1 MSEKFDKLKKDVL
14 KQVEKILD
22 MGRFSKGM
30 DIEIHLDVGSGVPYI
45 NFSIDELLVK
55 GDNNERT

>member
-14 KQVEKILD
+14 KQVEEILD

-30 DIEIHLDVGSGVPYI
+30 DIEIHLDVGSVPYI

-55 GDNNERT
+55 GDNNEKN